1 MANISRCTAGTVTT
15 PHAFQTLRHCASSR
29 RVPMRAWRTLEQ
41 WLFLDT
47 ETTGLAGGTGTYP
60 FLVGLAWWEGGGLE
74 VEQLFMREYSEE
86 RSLLAAL
93 AERLAERPVLVTFNG
108 KSFDWPLLETRYR
121 MTRTIAPPE
130 PLAHLD
136 FLHPARNSGV
146 CASAPYGCRNSN
158 AMCWDGTAVPMCRP
172 S

>member
-1 MANISRCTAGTVTT
+1 MANISRCIAG
-15 PHAFQTLRHCASSR
+15 
-29 RVPMRAWRTLEQ
+29 WRTCAVRSDVGASLLMPDAPEEVADPEQ

-47 ETTGLAGGTGTYP
+47 ETTGLAGGTGTYA

-74 VEQLFMREYSEE
+74 VEQLFMRDYSEE

-121 MTRTIAPPE
+121 MTRTIPP
-130 PLAHLD
+130 
-136 FLHPARNSGV
+136 PAREPISISFIRHGIFGG
-146 CASAPYGCRNSN
+146 CGLARCDCRNWN
-158 AMCWDGTAVPMCRP
+158 ATCWDGTGAQI
-172 S
+172 